1 MLIAVS
7 PARIG
12 KGKIIVKGRPED
24 EWRPEFR
31 EFNGTFDNRDISPEE
46 LMRLVANQWCI
57 TAQHNGYRHSKNFIA
72 GQHLGLDLDN
82 LDMSLEQIVKVPF
95 FMKYASFAYTTPSHT
110 TEHPKLR
117 VIFVLDRPVRNK
129 DKYAE
134 AAASLVDRFGTTDQ
148 TVKDPARF
156 LYGGGFGCLT
166 HWWGNV
172 MTLEDVRDELILPY
186 RRAMEQQAEAAR
198 RAAAN
203 KVVIPNGDVP
213 EGLVRHHFER
223 LLNKIRTAP
232 AGEKHVTRRSVAVT
246 MGGYVAGGYAT
257 EADALAWL
265 EDAAASNTDN
275 LEAAMDT
282 IRSGVKYGMGRPLYF
297 TQEQPAPDGYH
308 ELDTIHPPL
317 TPKQR
322 EAVAEIIRERQWV
335 SYHEGMTAGQRA
347 KWGAMG
353 IPDAFQD
360 RWQLGHTDS
369 RGGNGSLTVPI
380 FSPGWQFENI
390 EYRHVGGGKGGI
402 EYQIDTPSIWLAD
415 PDEAPMGECLLFPD
429 TVAAAIGYVDL
440 VIMAGNEMSVA
451 ALPGFDASGVDLRL
465 FEGCDTLYI
474 VTDPGSTRGSQHAVA
489 SAKRMLGNTKV
500 KIVHLPDG
508 ADRLMRI
515 YGFRPATMMNY
526 VAQGTVA

>member
-57 TAQHNGYRHSKNFIA
+57 TAQHNRYRHSKNFIA

-82 LDMSLEQIVKVPF
+82 LDMSLEQIVEVPF

-110 TEHPKLR
+110 AEHPKLR
-117 VIFVLDRPVRNK
+117 VIFVLDRPVRDK

-134 AAASLVDRFGTTDQ
+134 AAASLVDRFVTTDQ

-257 EADALAWL
+257 EADVLAWL

-275 LEAAMDT
+275 LDAAMDT
-282 IRSGVKYGMGRPLYF
+282 IRSGVKHGMERPLYF
-297 TQEQPAPDGYH
+297 TQEQPTPDGYH

-317 TPKQR
+317 TPQQKKQLVLVIQDR
-322 EAVAEIIRERQWV
+322 EWTAYHDGMSAAQRRKWYDHGVDDTVIDMLGLGVRPQLVDPSTGEITPGSLSIPFMDGDSLVNMEFRGDSIMYLSDTRALWLPESGKDGVPTLVFADTLSAIHAWLHFGHVYRIAGLPQMTAVETMFAGKVSDPVFVLGPSDDLKQYGIKFSRGEMRVIRTPADIKDMIN
-335 SYHEGMTAGQRA
+335 YGMTVD
-347 KWGAMG
+347 M
-353 IPDAFQD
+353 
-360 RWQLGHTDS
+360 
-369 RGGNGSLTVPI
+369 LTPMIRNARV
-380 FSPGWQFENI
+380 
-390 EYRHVGGGKGGI
+390 
-402 EYQIDTPSIWLAD
+402 LA
-415 PDEAPMGECLLFPD
+415 
-429 TVAAAIGYVDL
+429 
-440 VIMAGNEMSVA
+440 
-451 ALPGFDASGVDLRL
+451 
-465 FEGCDTLYI
+465 
-474 VTDPGSTRGSQHAVA
+474 
-489 SAKRMLGNTKV
+489 
-500 KIVHLPDG
+500 
-508 ADRLMRI
+508 
-515 YGFRPATMMNY
+515 
-526 VAQGTVA
+526 